1 MDLTVETALGRNL
14 DPLQHE
20 MLCEASTRDIREA
33 DFLAPC
39 SWVTDVFREPVLR
52 LSAKPSYPD
61 LFQYLLNRSATMFE

>member
-33 DFLAPC
+33 DFWRPVRGLPMSSENPC
-39 SWVTDVFREPVLR
+39 LD
-52 LSAKPSYPD
+52 
-61 LFQYLLNRSATMFE
+61 